1 MTITLRPAAQRG
13 HADHGWL
20 VSHHSFSFAHYYDE
34 RHMGFRSLRVINDD
48 LIAPASGFP
57 THGHRDMEIVTYVI
71 DGALSHRDT
80 TGGSGTLARGD
91 VQAMSAGSGIRHS
104 EFNASRADKL
114 RLLQIWLLPEGEG
127 IVPAYDQTTFP
138 DDAKLNRLRLI
149 ASPTGQDGSLLIH
162 QDARIYASILE
173 DGRTVALDLD
183 KGRGAWVQVAVGSI
197 DVDGLT
203 LEEGDGAAVEDAER
217 IAITAKGPAEFLVF
231 DLA

>member
-48 LIAPASGFP
+48 VIAPASGFP

-114 RLLQIWLLPEGEG
+114 RLLQIWLLPEGDG
-127 IVPAYDQTTFP
+127 LAPAYDQTNFP
-138 DDAKLNRLRLI
+138 DGDKLGRLRLI
-149 ASPTGQDGSLLIH
+149 ASPTGAEGSLLIH

-173 DGRTVALDLD
+173 SGQTVTHALK
-183 KGRGAWVQVAVGSI
+183 KGRGAWIQVATGTVEVG
-197 DVDGLT
+197 GLT
-203 LEEGDGAAVEDAER
+203 LSEGDGAAVEDVDS
-217 IAITAKGPAEFLVF
+217 IGITAKGPAEFLLF